1 MKITALTNNNPINQL
16 LADFTLS
23 LFEQTK
29 TTFVNYTELNSNE
42 ILAKIEDTSLIV
54 MVIDGQEMLTHD
66 LLSNKAILLMSTF
79 QDGSEDNI
87 VKLMKSTIVK
97 LKNTGNTIWG
107 TYCLLDTADAF
118 NTESEIDNIGKR
130 LELIRKINSLMYY
143 DLGIRDNN
151 HFSCGIT
158 PPKYYVGDSIGY

>member
-97 LKNTGNTIWG
+97 LKNAGNTIWG

-118 NTESEIDNIGKR
+118 NVESEIDNIGKR

>member
-1 MKITALTNNNPINQL
+1 
-16 LADFTLS
+16 
-23 LFEQTK
+23 
-29 TTFVNYTELNSNE
+29 
-42 ILAKIEDTSLIV
+42 
-54 MVIDGQEMLTHD
+54 
-66 LLSNKAILLMSTF
+66 MSTF
-79 QDGSEDNI
+79 QNGYEDSI
-87 VKLMKSTIVK
+87 VALMKSTIVK

-107 TYCLLDTADAF
+107 TYCLLDTVDAF
-118 NTESEIDNIGKR
+118 NVELEIDNIGKR

>member
-1 MKITALTNNNPINQL
+1 MKIIALTNNNIINQQ
-16 LADFTLS
+16 LANYTLS

-29 TTFVNYTELNSNE
+29 TEFVNYTELDSNE
-42 ILAKIEDTSLIV
+42 ILAQTEDASLIV
-54 MVIDGQEMLTHD
+54 MVIDGNEVLNHEI
-66 LLSNKAILLMSTF
+66 LSNKAILLMSIF
-79 QDGSEDNI
+79 QNGYEDSI
-87 VKLMKSTIVK
+87 VALMKSTIVK

-107 TYCLLDTADAF
+107 TYCLLDTVDAF
-118 NTESEIDNIGKR
+118 NAELEIDNIGKR